1 VPVVR
6 PPTGG
11 TGFAYGIQVELEA
24 GGNEV
29 VAHVQELRF
38 TWIKEQIRWAEMEP
52 SPGSIEWARLDA
64 MVNLAHGAGLNLL
77 FSVVSSPPWANWA
90 QTNPQTPGDFSAY
103 ANFVGALASRY
114 CGQVQ
119 AYEIWNE
126 ENLLREWYGQIM
138 SPQQFVS
145 LMQAAYTAIKG
156 ACPQALVISG
166 APTPA
171 GDTQASIDDANYL
184 RQAYQ
189 AGLGRWCDGVGVHP
203 SGFANPPDSKVG
215 TSPAPSHNNHRS
227 FFFRETLES
236 YRQVMVQYGDGN
248 KRLWP
253 TEFGWGVTSNPHP
266 GYEYEA
272 YNTWELQAQY
282 IMRAF
287 EMARGWGW
295 VGPMFLWNLNWAV
308 FEPGGECAAF
318 SIVGPDW
325 SHQPAYYA
333 LATR

>member
-1 VPVVR
+1 
-6 PPTGG
+6 
-11 TGFAYGIQVELEA
+11 
-24 GGNEV
+24 
-29 VAHVQELRF
+29 
-38 TWIKEQIRWAEMEP
+38 
-52 SPGSIEWARLDA
+52 
-64 MVNLAHGAGLNLL
+64 
-77 FSVVSSPPWANWA
+77 
-90 QTNPQTPGDFSAY
+90 
-103 ANFVGALASRY
+103 
-114 CGQVQ
+114 
-119 AYEIWNE
+119 YEIWNE

-203 SGFANPPDSKVG
+203 SGFANPPDSRVG
-215 TSPAPSHNNHRS
+215 TSPAPSHNSHRS

-253 TEFGWGVTSNPHP
+253 TEFGWGVSSSPHT

-287 EMARGWGW
+287 EMAKNWGW

-308 FEPGGECAAF
+308 FEPNQEQAAF
-318 SIVGPDW
+318 SILGQGW
-325 SHQPAYYA
+325 SRRPAYDA
-333 LATR
+333 LAAR